1 MPLATDTVRGGIE
14 LFSNTDQSVAANSVS
29 TTAGRTY
36 GIQLNS
42 ANQGVINV
50 PWTDTVYS
58 HPTHDG
64 DDIAIDT
71 GPLTGATVIS
81 DLDFNVT
88 TNGLGHVTDANGTIA
103 TRDLTLADLG
113 YTGATNA
120 NNYSLPLATDTV
132 RGGIELFSN
141 TDQSVAANTVTAT
154 AGRTYGIQLN
164 AANQAVV
171 NVPWV
176 DTNTDTNTTYSAGKD
191 LDLNGTT
198 FDIESTLN
206 HVTAITTASNTD
218 FTLTT
223 SGTGDIYLDPN
234 GDTIFMRGGSSVGQQ
249 LEFQLNTT
257 EQAITASDALTF
269 KTDNANGFLF
279 QAVTSANADRNVS
292 VSIRNTDT
300 APL

>member
-1 MPLATDTVRGGIE
+1 MQLNSADQGVINVPWTDTVYSLPEATSTVRGGIELYSNTDQSVAANSVTATASRTYGLQLNSAGQGVINVPWTDTVYSLPLATDTVRGGIE

-120 NNYSLPLATDTV
+120 NNYS
-132 RGGIELFSN
+132 
-141 TDQSVAANTVTAT
+141 
-154 AGRTYGIQLN
+154 
-164 AANQAVV
+164 
-171 NVPWV
+171 
-176 DTNTDTNTTYSAGKD
+176 TTISY
-191 LDLNGTT
+191 
-198 FDIESTLN
+198 
-206 HVTAITTASNTD
+206 
-218 FTLTT
+218 
-223 SGTGDIYLDPN
+223 
-234 GDTIFMRGGSSVGQQ
+234 
-249 LEFQLNTT
+249 
-257 EQAITASDALTF
+257 
-269 KTDNANGFLF
+269 
-279 QAVTSANADRNVS
+279 
-292 VSIRNTDT
+292 
-300 APL
+300 